1 MEVPTV
7 RECAAVSSRGLGA
20 VATRRR
26 LRSAMTALRACT
38 CVGAG
43 CLVVLLLA
51 GVAHAGTV
59 RVRIAEGASRLE
71 VRDAAGR
78 SVEVLSTA
86 TGLEVAGRDEGARY
100 AFPAS
105 AGPYRLGP
113 VGTRS
118 WQLRGGLAVERR
130 TSGFDVINQVALEEY
145 VAGTLGGEMI
155 SSWAPAALRAQ
166 AVACR
171 SFVLYQM
178 ERRTAEPFDV
188 TADVSSQRYL
198 GVEGES
204 DAAWAAV
211 RATRGETLWDA
222 GGPVLAA
229 FHSASGGRTASAAEV
244 WGTPI
249 AYLRSVPVESEDAS
263 PDTYWRVAV
272 SQQDL
277 RRALEGLGIEIGA
290 IEAVEV
296 SRRSGSGRAAEVRFR
311 GKAGR
316 AKVTGRQLR
325 QALGSSAIRSTM
337 FDVRFGEGD
346 EESDETGQVVF
357 VGSGYGHGVGMS
369 QWAAQGMALEGATY
383 GDILDKFYPGT
394 RLASSIET
402 ASRVVGDEGKRSQG
416 RPPVA
421 ARGVRVTRKKGATPV
436 KREGRR
442 TDRMGERRP

>member
-1 MEVPTV
+1 MDVPTV
-7 RECAAVSSRGLGA
+7 RESATVSSRGLPTRMGA
-20 VATRRR
+20 RGARR
-26 LRSAMTALRACT
+26 
-38 CVGAG
+38 
-43 CLVVLLLA
+43 
-51 GVAHAGTV
+51 
-59 RVRIAEGASRLE
+59 RVRIATNTLRTRPCVSVACLLTFLLAGAAHADTVRVGIVEGAKRLE
-71 VRDAAGR
+71 VSDASGR
-78 SVEVLSTA
+78 AVVVAA
-86 TGLEVAGRDEGARY
+86 TGAGLAVAGRDVGMRHK
-100 AFPAS
+100 FPAS
-105 AGPYRLGP
+105 AGPYRLKA
-113 VGTRS
+113 VGRGS
-118 WQLRGGLAVERR
+118 WHLRGGLAVVRGD
-130 TSGFDVINQVALEEY
+130 SGFYVVNRVPLEDY

-178 ERRTAEPFDV
+178 ARRASEPFDV

-211 RATRGETLWDA
+211 RATRGEVLRDST
-222 GGPVLAA
+222 GPVLAA

-272 SQQDL
+272 SQQNL
-277 RRALEGLGIEIGA
+277 LRALEGLGLEIGTV
-290 IEAVEV
+290 EAVEV

-325 QALGSSAIRSTM
+325 QALGPGAIRSTM
-337 FDVRFGEGD
+337 FDVRYAEGEA
-346 EESDETGQVVF
+346 VF

-383 GDILDKFYPGT
+383 SDILDKFYPGT
-394 RLASSIET
+394 RLAPSIET
-402 ASRVVGDEGKRSQG
+402 ASRLAGGEGKKMSRG

-421 ARGVRVTRKKGATPV
+421 ARRERAARKPGATRV
-436 KREGRR
+436 KNEGRKA
-442 TDRMGERRP
+442 DRMGDRRR